1 MTATTLPEKSGSYIG
16 GGGGRDRTLKLWDQ
30 GFGLLQKY
38 RYQGT
43 VNDLG
48 PAYAQGTKTLV
59 GELGPEL
66 AVYDNAY
73 HLLGRNGAELVDIP
87 DDAIIF
93 NHKQT
98 EGILKG
104 QANNGRGKTVNG
116 QPAFATGNVSGPAY
130 ASGIAGARAA
140 IQAEISM
147 WQNFINAT
155 MNDLLGSAG
164 GGGGGGSGNTLKAH
178 IEDLVEWYNLTR

>member
-1 MTATTLPEKSGSYIG
+1 MPEPPKKGGLWNTVKSWFG
-16 GGGGRDRTLKLWDQ
+16 GGK
-30 GFGLLQKY
+30 
-38 RYQGT
+38 YQGT

-116 QPAFATGNVSGPAY
+116 QPAFATGNASGPAY
-130 ASGIAGARAA
+130 AGGLSGAIAA
-140 IQAEISM
+140 IDREIMAWKALLSM
-147 WQNFINAT
+147 TTA
-155 MNDLLGSAG
+155 DLLGSAG

>member
-1 MTATTLPEKSGSYIG
+1 MPEPPKKGGLWNTVKSWFG
-16 GGGGRDRTLKLWDQ
+16 GGK
-30 GFGLLQKY
+30 
-38 RYQGT
+38 YQGT

-73 HLLGRNGAELVDIP
+73 HLLGRNGAERVDIP

-116 QPAFATGNVSGPAY
+116 QPAFATGNVDGPAY

>member
-1 MTATTLPEKSGSYIG
+1 MPEPPKKGGLWNTVKNWFG
-16 GGGGRDRTLKLWDQ
+16 GGK
-30 GFGLLQKY
+30 
-38 RYQGT
+38 YQGT

-66 AVYDNAY
+66 VVYDNAY

-116 QPAFATGNVSGPAY
+116 QPAFAAGNVSGPAY
-130 ASGIAGARAA
+130 AGGLSGAIAA
-140 IQAEISM
+140 IDREIMAWKALLSM
-147 WQNFINAT
+147 TTA
-155 MNDLLGSAG
+155 DLLGSAG